1 MLITK
6 INQLLIHVG
15 DIMNSIERRNEILR
29 MLLNTT
35 LPLKGVDLANEFGVT
50 RQVIVRDIAILRA
63 EGKEIIAT
71 PEGYIV
77 SKAGE
82 FKIKRIIAVSH
93 DKNQLYDEMATIIK
107 YGGTIEDVIVEH
119 PLYGEIKSNLLIKT
133 LADLEAFIKS
143 FNEHKAEPLSA
154 LTGGLH
160 LHTISA
166 ERDDILD
173 KIIEELKHKNYI
185 IMD

>member
-1 MLITK
+1 
-6 INQLLIHVG
+6 
-15 DIMNSIERRNEILR
+15 MNSIERRNEILK
-29 MLLNTT
+29 MLFNASM
-35 LPLKGVDLANEFGVT
+35 PLKGVDLAKEFGVT

-63 EGKEIIAT
+63 QGKDIIAT
-71 PEGYIV
+71 PEGYII
-77 SKAGE
+77 SRSGE

-119 PLYGEIKSNLLIKT
+119 PLYGEIRSNLLIKT
-133 LADLEAFIKS
+133 LAELEAFMKS
-143 FNEHKAEPLSA
+143 FKEHKAEPLSA

-166 ERDDILD
+166 EREDILD
-173 KIIEELKHKNYI
+173 KIIEELKIKNYI
-185 IMD
+185 ITD